1 PEPVPSRH
9 KLGFPVPI
17 RHWLAGDELH
27 GWAEDIIR
35 ESQTE
40 EFINKDA
47 VLKMP
52 AEHHPTE
59 RDHSRRLWTILAFMV
74 WHGIFI

>member
-1 PEPVPSRH
+1 M
-9 KLGFPVPI
+9 
-17 RHWLAGDELH
+17 AGDELH

-35 ESQTE
+35 ESQTD

-47 VLKMP
+47 VLKML

-74 WHGIFI
+74 WHGIFIEDRITPDIEQRDYPVEI